1 MSERTIEL
9 TRTIEASPSVV
20 FHALTDAGELSRWWT
35 TSAESEPR
43 TGGSFSYRF
52 EFADSARDHTYEGAY
67 IDVTRDE
74 RVSYPW
80 RAAVGETT
88 VDVRLQPAGSGSE
101 LTLRHSGWPE
111 TAEADAAVE
120 LHEQGWSFFLDNLVA
135 YLERGEDLRPAAP
148 MGQKTPATV

>member
-9 TRTIEASPSVV
+9 TRTIEASPGAV
-20 FHALTDAGELSRWWT
+20 FRALTEPAELDRWWT
-35 TSAESEPR
+35 TSSSSDARP
-43 TGGSFSYRF
+43 GGAFSYGF
-52 EFADSARDHTYEGAY
+52 EFEDESRNHTYEGAY
-67 IDVTRDE
+67 HAVVENE

-80 RAAVGETT
+80 HAGVGETT
-88 VDVRLQPAGSGSE
+88 VDVRLRPAQSGTT

-111 TAEADAAVE
+111 GADGDEAVQ

-135 YLERGEDLRPAAP
+135 YLDRGEDMRAGGA